1 MNAKTNLK
9 ERKSPPHS
17 CSGFMGPYHQL
28 KRSHISI
35 QRQYCLSCSSLFW
48 FRTDI
53 CLDQIPTK
61 HHGSTITTR
70 CAGQSSGHSSGSTTL
85 LPSISLVWPIGTII
99 HTLLHHISFSNIRF
113 RFKLI
118 FKFLVLAL
126 LWWKAFG
133 RIRVV
138 FGDFFTWECGEL
150 VSQQRSSRQKWMYVN
165 VLYYI
170 ITLLHYITKCITL
183 S

>member
-17 CSGFMGPYHQL
+17 CSGFMSPYRQL

-35 QRQYCLSCSSLFW
+35 QRQYCLSCPSLFW
-48 FRTDI
+48 FQTDI

-61 HHGSTITTR
+61 HDGSTIMTR
-70 CAGQSSGHSSGSTTL
+70 CAGQSSGHSSGSSTL

-99 HTLLHHISFSNIRF
+99 HTLLLDHISFSNIRF
-113 RFKLI
+113 SFKLI
-118 FKFLVLAL
+118 FKFLLLAL

-138 FGDFFTWECGEL
+138 FGDFSTQGSQEKTFYYLAAKARRKRPIFTSIHWHCL
-150 VSQQRSSRQKWMYVN
+150 TS
-165 VLYYI
+165 LP
-170 ITLLHYITKCITL
+170 
-183 S
+183 